1 MLGIRKRWWRLVR
14 FPFPFFSVSR
24 SKVTNVCTHTRSRPH
39 AIATDSAV
47 LGISSIIKAFPY
59 EVPPFIPSV
68 LIECMSKHAASPV
81 PLSTTVRATLAD
93 FKRTHADSWETDQ
106 KAFSAEQLAD
116 LQDLL
121 TGSVRTLFFFP
132 SLIACSIH

>member
-1 MLGIRKRWWRLVR
+1 
-14 FPFPFFSVSR
+14 
-24 SKVTNVCTHTRSRPH
+24 
-39 AIATDSAV
+39 
-47 LGISSIIKAFPY
+47 
-59 EVPPFIPSV
+59 
-68 LIECMSKHAASPV
+68 MSKHAASPV

-121 TGSVRTLFFFP
+121 TGSVRILFSSFLSGCLFLLTDTVPLLP
-132 SLIACSIH
+132 SSSLQSYCESTDSARLTSPAVTDFDFLPSSLADA

>member
-1 MLGIRKRWWRLVR
+1 M
-14 FPFPFFSVSR
+14 
-24 SKVTNVCTHTRSRPH
+24 
-39 AIATDSAV
+39 

-59 EVPPFIPSV
+59 EVPPFIPAV

-81 PLSTTVRATLAD
+81 PLSTTVRATLAE

-121 TGSVRTLFFFP
+121 TGSVRTLFNPCLSGCLFLLLTLCRSCP
-132 SLIACSIH
+132 LLLYSRTVSLPILHA